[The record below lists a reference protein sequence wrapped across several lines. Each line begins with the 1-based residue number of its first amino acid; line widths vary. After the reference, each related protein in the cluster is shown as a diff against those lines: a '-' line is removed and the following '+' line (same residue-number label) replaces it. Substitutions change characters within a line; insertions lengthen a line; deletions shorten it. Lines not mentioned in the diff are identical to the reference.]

1 MFKMRLSVSEAI
13 QMGCDCARIGSA
25 SSPTSLMLCAM
36 KIEFKE
42 AIMSHDSLRFEQMA
56 KAIAYLYDHA
66 QAQPSLHEVAAHI
79 GMSPQHLQRQF
90 QLWTGVSPKK
100 MLQHISIGNAKKIL
114 QQQGSVLEA
123 ALDSGLSGTGRL
135 HDLFVQLEG
144 MTPGAYKQGGAG
156 LAIYYH
162 YGDSVYGEVLLASTE
177 VGVCWLAFV
186 DDRAAALADL
196 QAAFPQAQLRQQ
208 AHGLHAPVWAF
219 LQQGK
224 TDAPIAL
231 QVRATPFQ
239 LQVWQALLHIPEGR
253 LCSYGDIAH
262 SLGHA
267 KAARAVGSAV
277 ARNPIALLIPC
288 HRVIRDSGI
297 IGDYRWG
304 RGRKMALLGQEL
316 PFLD

>member
-1 MFKMRLSVSEAI
+1 MTDER
-13 QMGCDCARIGSA
+13 
-25 SSPTSLMLCAM
+25 
-36 KIEFKE
+36 
-42 AIMSHDSLRFEQMA
+42 LRFEQMA
-56 KAIAYLYDHA
+56 AAIAYLYDHA
-66 QAQPSLHEVAAHI
+66 QAQPSLNEVAAHL

-100 MLQHISIGNAKKIL
+100 MLQHISIGNAKKVL
-114 QQQGSVLEA
+114 QQQGSVLAA

-144 MTPGAYKQGGAG
+144 MTPGAYKQGGAD
-156 LAIYYH
+156 LTICYH
-162 YGDSVYGEVLLASTE
+162 YGDSIYGEVLLACTD

-186 DDRAAALADL
+186 DDRAVALADL
-196 QAAFPQAQLRQQ
+196 QAAFPHARLRQQ

-224 TDAPIAL
+224 TDVPIAL

-239 LQVWQALLHIPEGR
+239 LKVWQALLQIPEGR
-253 LCSYGDIAH
+253 LRSYGDIAH
-262 SLGHA
+262 SLGHD

-277 ARNPIALLIPC
+277 ARNPIAVLIPC

-316 PFLD
+316 PLLD